1 MSHDITYKQRGV
13 ALSGLLLWS
22 FVLFFVAI
30 IGMKL
35 VPVYREYAAIKT
47 NLIAIANDPVLQNGT
62 KAEIRTSFNKRA
74 QIDDI
79 SVVNGGDIEIDK
91 KKGGPAVLSI
101 IYSVKT
107 PLFANISLYLDFN
120 VRSDK
125 K

>member
-1 MSHDITYKQRGV
+1 MRHDVMYKQRGV
-13 ALSGLLLWS
+13 GLSVLFLWS
-22 FVLFFVAI
+22 FVLFFVAVL
-30 IGMKL
+30 GMKL
-35 VPVYREYAAIKT
+35 VPVFREHAAIKT
-47 NLIAIANDPVLQNGT
+47 TLIAMANDPVLQNGT
-62 KAEIRTSFNKRA
+62 KAEIRKSFNKRA

-79 SVVNGGDIEIDK
+79 SVVNGGDIKINKEN
-91 KKGGPAVLSI
+91 GQAVLSI

>member
-1 MSHDITYKQRGV
+1 MRHDVMYKQRGV
-13 ALSGLLLWS
+13 GLSGLFLWS
-22 FVLFFVAI
+22 FVLFFVAVL
-30 IGMKL
+30 GMKL
-35 VPVYREYAAIKT
+35 VPVYIENAAIKKT
-47 NLIAIANDPVLQNGT
+47 LIAIANDPVLQNGT

-79 SVVNGGDIEIDK
+79 SVVDEGDIEFNK
-91 KKGGPAVLSI
+91 ENGRVVLSI